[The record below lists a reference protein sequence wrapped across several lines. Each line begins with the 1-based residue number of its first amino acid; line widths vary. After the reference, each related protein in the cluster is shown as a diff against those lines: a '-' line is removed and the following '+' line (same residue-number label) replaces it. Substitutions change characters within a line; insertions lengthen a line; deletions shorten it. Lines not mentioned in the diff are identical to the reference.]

1 MTRVY
6 IVISILL
13 IIDVVLHFTNGISI
27 LGQNSDR
34 ILFWTWL
41 IMTPIL
47 IVKNFERRWAR
58 WYFGIIIISF
68 VLSLFPMGIP
78 FLTICAF
85 AVETDVE
92 KRIGDYRLR
101 EGAKSVIAIP
111 KITII
116 EEMGILEKEI
126 GETDFYLKV
135 GENNYQLADFNEIEL
150 NEEGDSL
157 RLNFVLGNQSVIK
170 KVKIEH

>member
-1 MTRVY
+1 M
-6 IVISILL
+6 
-13 IIDVVLHFTNGISI
+13 
-27 LGQNSDR
+27 
-34 ILFWTWL
+34 
-41 IMTPIL
+41 
-47 IVKNFERRWAR
+47 
-58 WYFGIIIISF
+58 
-68 VLSLFPMGIP
+68 
-78 FLTICAF
+78 
-85 AVETDVE
+85 
-92 KRIGDYRLR
+92 
-101 EGAKSVIAIP
+101 IAIP